1 MKRTL
6 LPTLLLFCSSFAIKG
21 QSNTAIPDIKITTTY
36 EYSYTEDGNVA
47 TRTIKSHSQLPDS
60 TATPNPAI
68 TITVSPLIATTKIT
82 AIIDTDIDL
91 GIFSCQY
98 KILNINTAM
107 VHRQGYIQ
115 DMRTTIDVSSLASGY
130 YLIAISNCSKLF
142 YVFRQPYYN

>member
-21 QSNTAIPDIKITTTY
+21 QSNTAIPDIEITTTY

-47 TRTIKSHSQLPDS
+47 KRTIKSHSQLPES

-91 GIFSCQY
+91 GIFSYQY
-98 KILNINTAM
+98 RILNINTAM

-130 YLIAISNCSKLF
+130 YLIVIFNNNIQIGAGAFGK
-142 YVFRQPYYN
+142 Q